1 MEKFKTMKAANLL
14 WVSIAAVALLA
25 WACSKELELTPQSTY
40 NTEDFYK
47 SANDFRQ
54 ALFGA
59 YGGLRSVHGFDYPMM
74 MESLSDNVNTQQN
87 TTNNPLARFG
97 FTAGDD
103 RVLGVWA
110 AYWTVINRT
119 NNILDQIDAGDFPN
133 ELVRT
138 IMRGETRFIRGYC
151 YFQLG
156 WIFGGMPMIDRRMSA
171 EEIATIARSTQEE
184 TFAFAAADL
193 EAAAAVLPE
202 HQGGDNVGRVTK
214 FAAKAILARLHL
226 YMGNPENA
234 KPLLEE
240 ILAYEG
246 LTPYEKYADCFVNTR
261 DNGPEHVFQIQ
272 YTSGLNSQGNPLVY
286 SLVPENLRFEL
297 FPQGG
302 RSTWIAV
309 SNDLHEAYDTTDVR
323 RDFTIQRGYTSSN
336 DVVDSLTLLYI
347 KYAHGAVPP
356 NKEDNDVN
364 LSIARITD
372 VQLMYAE
379 VLNESEYVAD
389 GEAFTLLNGVRHR
402 AGIDSLSASDTPD
415 QETFREAVFRERRLE
430 FAGEALRWFDIVRQ
444 GPEKATEIMTAFLAR
459 VEEGDGQIS
468 FDAKYLLMPI
478 PASELR
484 TNPALTQNP
493 GY

>member
-1 MEKFKTMKAANLL
+1 MKTFKTMKASNLL
-14 WVSIAAVALLA
+14 GLLMTTAALLA
-25 WACSKELELTPQSTY
+25 AGCNKKLDLTPQSDY

-47 SANDFRQ
+47 TANDFRQ
-54 ALFGA
+54 AVFGA

-74 MESLSDNVNTQQN
+74 MESLSDNVNTLQN

-103 RVLGVWA
+103 RILGVWS

-119 NNILDQIDAGDFPN
+119 NNILDQIDGGEFPN

-156 WIFGGMPMIDRRMSA
+156 WIFGGMPIIDRRMSA
-171 EEIATIARSTQEE
+171 EEIATIPRASQEE
-184 TFAFAAADL
+184 TFAFAVADMAAGA
-193 EAAAAVLPE
+193 EVLPE
-202 HQGGDNVGRVTK
+202 QQGGDNLGRVTK
-214 FAAKAILARLHL
+214 FAAKAILARVHL
-226 YMGNPENA
+226 YGRDYESA

-246 LTPYEKYADCFVNTR
+246 LTPYENYVDCFVNTR
-261 DNGPEHVFQIQ
+261 DNGSEHVFQIQ

-286 SLVPENLRFEL
+286 SLVPENLRSEL

-309 SNDLHEAYDTTDVR
+309 SNDLYESYDTADVR
-323 RDFTIQRGYTSSN
+323 RDLTIQQGYASGN

-347 KYAHGAVPP
+347 KYAHGTVPP

-364 LSIARITD
+364 FSIVRITD

-379 VLNESEYVAD
+379 VLNELGYVAD
-389 GEAFTLLNGVRHR
+389 GEAFALLNGVRNR
-402 AGIDSLSASDTPD
+402 AGVDSLTVLDAPD
-415 QETFREAVFRERRLE
+415 QETFREAVFGERRLE

-459 VEEGDGQIS
+459 AEEGGGQIS

-484 TNPALTQNP
+484 TNPTLAQNP

>member
-1 MEKFKTMKAANLL
+1 MKKSITMQATNR
-14 WVSIAAVALLA
+14 LA
-25 WACSKELELTPQSTY
+25 ILITATVILVGGCTKELELTPQSTY
-40 NTEDFYK
+40 NTEDFYQTA
-47 SANDFRQ
+47 SDFRQ
-54 ALFGA
+54 GLFGA
-59 YGGLRSVHGFDYPMM
+59 YGGLRSAHGFDYPMM
-74 MESLSDNVNTQQN
+74 MESLSDNVNTLQN

-103 RVLGVWA
+103 RILGVWA

-119 NNILDQIDAGDFPN
+119 NNILDQIDDGDFPN

-156 WIFGGMPMIDRRMSA
+156 WIFGGMPIIDRRMSA
-171 EEIATIARSTQEE
+171 EETATITRATQDE

-193 EAAAAVLPE
+193 LAAAEVLPE
-202 HQGGDNVGRVTK
+202 HQGGDNLGRVTK
-214 FAAKAILARLHL
+214 FAAKAILARLYL
-226 YMGNPENA
+226 YTRNYEPA

-240 ILAYEG
+240 ILAYDG
-246 LTPYEKYADCFVNTR
+246 LRPYEAFGDCFINTR
-261 DNGPEHVFQIQ
+261 DNGSEHVFQIQ

-286 SLVPENLRFEL
+286 SLVPENLRSEL

-309 SNDLHEAYDTTDVR
+309 SNDLYNAYDTADVR
-323 RDFTIQRGYTSSN
+323 RDFTIQKGYTSGN
-336 DVVDSLTLLYI
+336 EVADSLTLLYI
-347 KYAHGAVPP
+347 KHAHGTVPP

-364 LSIARITD
+364 LSIVRISD

-379 VLNESEYVAD
+379 VLNELGYLAD
-389 GEAFTLLNGVRHR
+389 SEAFALLNAVRHR
-402 AGIDSLSASDTPD
+402 AGIDSLSSADAPD
-415 QETFREAVFRERRLE
+415 QGTFREAVFRERRLE
-430 FAGEALRWFDIVRQ
+430 FAGEALRWYDIVRR
-444 GPEKATEIMTAFLAR
+444 GPEKATEIMEAFLAR
-459 VEEGDGQIS
+459 PEEGGGQIT
-468 FDAKYLLMPI
+468 FDPHYLLMPI

-484 TNPALTQNP
+484 TNPLLTQNP